1 MKLFKKI
8 ALVAVGATMA
18 IGVGVGIISSNS
30 FLKTEA
36 VNYAAEADFT
46 LKSESHGNYTDVWTY
61 GSWSLFGAA
70 NNNGGWAFMKFGG
83 KNTNLAQANPVY
95 CRGQVATKAVSQIDV
110 VFNAGNLTVGT
121 VNSWGVKVYSDDSY
135 DTLVDTVEGG
145 AMTVK
150 TAQTLS
156 LIPGSA
162 WSAGRYYEVYFDL
175 ANTTSK
181 NGIVWVDKIQFVEQI
196 DVSKTLTD
204 LDYTGIPETTTYN
217 EGDDFDST
225 GITVTATYSDSSTS
239 DVTAQV
245 IWADLTEGMTSVEG
259 SYTYL
264 SSTLTIEV
272 TGLTVNAAPII
283 GGIVDGHAYL
293 ITAKKSTTADVQ
305 YVLKGGTAFAS
316 KESGSS
322 TEIFTSAANYSL
334 ADAFVFTKTAL
345 NRYEIKSGTNY
356 LSSINDNNGLVLGTT
371 ADSWTASVAS
381 GETTDGIPYDGIFL
395 QDSSFS
401 RYLTVYATTPN
412 FRTYNST
419 TGQPLPA
426 AVIILYDMTV
436 LNGYAADFNEA
447 LGGVCVSNGSS
458 NVGSLATAWS
468 SVSNDFASL
477 SAGQKAVFAD
487 TVNAV
492 GDVAGTEIEQAIAKY
507 EYVAAKYNTQ
517 LMASGWDFMARNI
530 TPASGSARLGEI
542 AGGNNL
548 LVIAL
553 TAVSTLGILGGIFY
567 FRKRKVA

>member
-8 ALVAVGATMA
+8 ALAAVGATMA
-18 IGVGVGIISSNS
+18 IGVGVGVITSNS
-30 FLKTEA
+30 FVKTEA
-36 VNYAAEADFT
+36 ANYAAEADFT
-46 LKSESHGNYTDVWTY
+46 LKTANNSAYNSTWTY
-61 GSWSLFGAA
+61 GNWELFGAA

-83 KNTNLAQANPVY
+83 KKATLATANPVY

-121 VNSWGVKVYSDDSY
+121 VNSWGVKVYSDSY
-135 DTLVDTVEGG
+135 ATLVDTVVGG

-156 LIPGSA
+156 LIPSSA
-162 WSAGRYYEVYFDL
+162 WDAGSYYEVFFNL
-175 ANTTSK
+175 ANSTTT

-225 GITVTATYSDSSTS
+225 GITVTATYSDASTS

-293 ITAKKSTTADVQ
+293 ITATYSDVQ

-371 ADSWTASVAS
+371 ADSWTASVAT

-401 RYLTVYATTPN
+401 RYLTVYAATPN
-412 FRTYNST
+412 FRTYTST
-419 TGQPLPA
+419 TSQPLPA

-548 LVIAL
+548 VVIAL